1 MSRGVRGSSTPPP
14 VRSTNTPPANAQPN
28 RSATTTTNT
37 VSQPPTTN
45 RLHELAQA
53 AQLVRARLTTAVA
66 NAAGAQTVDPR
77 VQAAADQVRQSYGNP
92 QGQTYPTNA
101 ARELARQL
109 QTGDAQFRQQ
119 LMAELA
125 KDPRVFADILRA
137 AGGDPFQNTGNV
149 SDRTTPITHAERQI
163 IAQALGS
170 AYDAGAIAGDTV
182 RQMIQAE
189 TLFNMRHGSANG
201 DFVGLLI
208 AQSGSTGLMRDYA
221 TSVIEFVR
229 EAPTPHAETMLNS
242 AARAMAGSPDVL
254 NDLVSRLQRGEFAGQ
269 GVSTPITLSGF
280 IERLS
285 DYQVPGFDMPVSGTR
300 TTALGDILT
309 TAAQAS
315 LDTKLALF
323 QETINHGRLDHL
335 SEHNAGGATLEA
347 LTDLYRSDARAIT
360 DRLNAPEDLRNHGM
374 VTMSRFFQRTMF
386 NSLLSD
392 SAKDNLVRTLSDLA
406 GQYRDENR
414 PNALGR
420 LSGTITNGFTLSVR
434 DQRNREQATRD
445 LIKLVFDIVP
455 AGRLTKIFG
464 DALGETVGE
473 HLGKLIAER
482 GVKGAQEAFTRY
494 LSEQLTQGWG
504 GILGAGAWADVK
516 NANDVDAILKGLF
529 DVGSLRD
536 PDPNTPENEAV
547 TTHYEQGID
556 SAERALRNQGITVRP

>member
-1 MSRGVRGSSTPPP
+1 MSRVRGPVAPPPARTTSSTNGHKAQAKTERPAGRQPAVDVSSARAEEIRLAGALTRARVASSTP
-14 VRSTNTPPANAQPN
+14 ANVTGAGA
-28 RSATTTTNT
+28 S
-37 VSQPPTTN
+37 
-45 RLHELAQA
+45 AQA
-53 AQLVRARLTTAVA
+53 AAE
-66 NAAGAQTVDPR
+66 
-77 VQAAADQVRQSYGNP
+77 QVRQAYGNP
-92 QGQTYPTNA
+92 QGQTYPMNA
-101 ARELARQL
+101 ARELAQQL
-109 QTGDAQFRQQ
+109 RAGDSHFRQQ

-125 KDPRVFADILRA
+125 KSPQMFADILRA
-137 AGGDPFQNTGNV
+137 AGGDPFQNAGNV

-189 TLFNMRHGSANG
+189 PLFNLRHGSANG

-208 AQSGSTGLMRDYA
+208 AQSGSTDLMRDYA
-221 TSVIEFVR
+221 TSVIAFVR
-229 EAPTPHAETMLNS
+229 DAPTPHAERMLNS

-254 NDLVSRLQRGEFAGQ
+254 NDMVSRLRNGDFAGP
-269 GVSTPITLSGF
+269 GAHTPITLSGF

-285 DYQVPGFDMPVSGTR
+285 AYQVPGFDMPVSGTR

-323 QETINHGRLDHL
+323 QATISHGQLDRL
-335 SEHNAGGATLEA
+335 SEYNAGDKTLEA
-347 LTDLYRSDARAIT
+347 LTNLYCSDARAIT
-360 DRLNAPEDLRNHGM
+360 DRLNSPADLRNHGM
-374 VTMSRFFQRTMF
+374 VTMSRFFQRTLF

-392 SAKDNLVRTLSDLA
+392 GAKDNLVQTLSDLA
-406 GQYRDENR
+406 GQYRDEHR

-420 LSGTITNGFTLSVR
+420 LSGTITNGFALSVR
-434 DQRNREQATRD
+434 DQRDREQATRD

-455 AGRLTKIFG
+455 VPKKLTEIFG
-464 DALGETVGE
+464 KALGEAVGE
-473 HLGKLIAER
+473 HLGRLIVER

-529 DVGSLRD
+529 DLGSLRD
-536 PDPNTPENEAV
+536 PDPATPENEAI

-556 SAERALRNQGITVRP
+556 SAERALRNEGITVRP